1 MKQKFNPYKITAP
14 LLTIFIFCISNTSF
28 AQQDPESTQYLYN
41 MSILNPAYA
50 TDDPETINL
59 GAFYRAQWV
68 GAVGGP
74 TTGMFFA
81 HTPIA
86 KKMEGGISIVHDEI
100 GDVVRETN
108 VFLDYAYVLT
118 LNDWSKLSF
127 GIKAGATFFSTNYN
141 GFIYSDPEP
150 DPAFSENLSRTFP
163 NIGMGAFFFGENFY
177 AGLSAPNLLKSKH
190 LEKDSGIVALGK
202 EEIHFFLTGG
212 YIFELD
218 EKWKLKPNFMTKAV
232 GGAPL
237 SMDLNAN
244 ILYNDRLEFGLGYRF
259 GDAMN
264 AMVNFKINRALRIG
278 YAYDH
283 TVSNLGRFNNGTHE
297 IMLLFDID
305 LFGMGM
311 DKSPRFF

>member
-1 MKQKFNPYKITAP
+1 MENIILKYKAI
-14 LLTIFIFCISNTSF
+14 LFFGFIYLCSWKGYS
-28 AQQDPESTQYLYN
+28 QQDPESTQYLYN

-50 TDDPETINL
+50 TDDIETINL

-68 GAVGGP
+68 GSVGGP

-86 KKMEGGISIVHDEI
+86 KKMEGGISIVHDQI
-100 GDVVRETN
+100 GDVVKETN

-118 LNDWSKLSF
+118 LNRWSKLSF
-127 GIKAGATFFSTNYN
+127 GLKAGATFFSTNYN
-141 GFIYSDPEP
+141 GFIYSDPDP
-150 DPAFSENLSRTFP
+150 DPAFDGNLSRTFP
-163 NIGMGAFFFGENFY
+163 NIGMGVFFFGDNFY

-212 YIFELD
+212 YVFELD

-244 ILYNDRLEFGLGYRF
+244 VLFNDRFELGIGYRF

-264 AMVNFKINRALRIG
+264 AMFNMKVNKSLRIG